1 MTTIPDFESIRLT
14 LDNGIGRLT
23 LTNGAK
29 GNPLGHTLGRELRE
43 AAIVLDETRD
53 LRVLIMT
60 AEGKNF
66 CVGGDLT
73 VFAAQE
79 DLSSTVKTMTAD
91 YHQALSKLLRM
102 EAPIISAI
110 QGACAGAGVALGA
123 LADIVLASANSHYT
137 FAYTA
142 IGFSPDGAS
151 TFVLPRLIGVRRFQE
166 LVLTNRRVSAADAA
180 AMGLVTEVVADEMLA
195 ERVEALAQEIA
206 AGPTRAYAATR
217 RLLLSTFET
226 SLETQL
232 EWEARL
238 LSEQCRTEDVKEGVA
253 AALGRRKARFKGR

>member
-14 LDNGIGRLT
+14 IENGIGRLT

-29 GNPLGHTLGRELRE
+29 GNPLGYTLGRELRE
-43 AAIVLDETRD
+43 AAIILDETQG
-53 LRVLIMT
+53 LRVVVLT

-73 VFAAQE
+73 VFAAQD

-102 EAPIISAI
+102 DAPIISAM

-137 FAYTA
+137 IAYTA

-151 TFVLPRLIGVRRFQE
+151 TFILPRLIGLRRFQE
-166 LVLTNRRVSAADAA
+166 LVLTNRRVGAADAA
-180 AMGLVTEVVADEMLA
+180 AMGLVTEVVAEEALA
-195 ERVEALAQEIA
+195 DRVEALAQQIA
-206 AGPTRAYAATR
+206 AGPTKAFAATR

-232 EWEARL
+232 EWEARF

-253 AALGRRKARFKGR
+253 AALGRRKAEFKGR